1 MSKYEVLP
9 VEEDE
14 YVDVR
19 SLPLKPP
26 QPLVPAEKPV
36 RRPWHPVM
44 WDSSIIGIPPPDHSQ
59 DDQPQQVSHEYPH
72 KQRIRN
78 LRRLIADGK
87 VKPTSET
94 LIFFLC
100 NKFAVS
106 DERQDKM
113 SV

>member
-1 MSKYEVLP
+1 MSSP
-9 VEEDE
+9 VPAALEEDE
-14 YVDVR
+14 YVDVS
-19 SLPLKPP
+19 SLPLRPP
-26 QPLVPAEKPV
+26 QPAVPPAKPV

-59 DDQPQQVSHEYPH
+59 SDEIKQEAGQEYPH
-72 KQRIRN
+72 KQRLRN
-78 LRRLIADGK
+78 LRKLIAEGK

-106 DERQDKM
+106 DERQKKL
-113 SV
+113 S

>member
-1 MSKYEVLP
+1 MSKQAIEF
-9 VEEDE
+9 EDEE

-26 QPLVPAEKPV
+26 QPALLPERPL

-44 WDSSIIGIPPPDHSQ
+44 WDDSIAGKPATT
-59 DDQPQQVSHEYPH
+59 DQLQTEQQQIVSHEYPH

-78 LRRLIADGK
+78 LRRLIAEGK
-87 VKPTSET
+87 VNPTSET

-106 DERQDKM
+106 EERQNKV

>member
-1 MSKYEVLP
+1 MQRDMDYDDV
-9 VEEDE
+9 

-26 QPLVPAEKPV
+26 QPQLPPERAV

-44 WDSSIIGIPPPDHSQ
+44 WDSSIIGIPPPDVPVNDESQ
-59 DDQPQQVSHEYPH
+59 PKSREYPH

-78 LRRLIADGK
+78 LRRLIAEGK
-87 VKPTSET
+87 VNPTPET

-100 NKFAVS
+100 NKFAIS
-106 DERQDKM
+106 DERKIK
-113 SV
+113 SKP